1 MRAGYGEKTAL
12 GPTLALIKGGKLPRD
27 LGR

>member
-12 GPTLALIKGGKLPRD
+12 GPTLAPINDGKLPRD